1 MMLAALSMYHAG
13 LPQVV
18 LVGDPKT
25 GEFHALRG
33 SLQHIY
39 RPTAI
44 VVTMMPQHR
53 EALTRLLPWT
63 AAMREVDG
71 HAAAYVC
78 RGFSCQLPA
87 TSANELIA
95 QLS

>member
-1 MMLAALSMYHAG
+1 MMLAALSTYHAS

-18 LVGDPKT
+18 LVGDAST
-25 GEFHALRG
+25 AEFQALQG

-44 VVTMMPQHR
+44 VVPVLPQHR
-53 EALTRLLPWT
+53 EALTRLLPWI
-63 AAMREVDG
+63 AAMHEVDG

-78 RGFSCQLPA
+78 RDFSCQLPA
-87 TSANELIA
+87 TSPDQLIA